1 MIPEGPTLS
10 AYCVDPGP
18 SRAHESAAVAGGE
31 CTNYLLERAVMAGR
45 SLVKKSPRTI
55 PMWFFSSLVGNG
67 SMYAVYEEKR
77 SAAPE

>member
-45 SLVKKSPRTI
+45 SLAKKIATYDPDVV
-55 PMWFFSSLVGNG
+55 L
-67 SMYAVYEEKR
+67 
-77 SAAPE
+77 